1 MARMKKILVAY
12 DGSTQ
17 SKKALDWAID
27 LSLLAKGQVM
37 VVKVTEMMDL
47 NEMSSLYEDGS
58 YEPLIEQ
65 IEAIRRADRRLLEE
79 AISAIGDRQGVAIT
93 TALLHGNIAASII
106 AYANENEVDLIVAG
120 TKGHGVLEGLL
131 MGSVTRNLVS
141 LSKIPVFVVKD

>member
-58 YEPLIEQ
+58 YEPLVEQ
-65 IEAIRRADRRLLEE
+65 IEAIQRADRRLLEE
-79 AISAIGDRQGVAIT
+79 AIAAIGDRQGVAIT